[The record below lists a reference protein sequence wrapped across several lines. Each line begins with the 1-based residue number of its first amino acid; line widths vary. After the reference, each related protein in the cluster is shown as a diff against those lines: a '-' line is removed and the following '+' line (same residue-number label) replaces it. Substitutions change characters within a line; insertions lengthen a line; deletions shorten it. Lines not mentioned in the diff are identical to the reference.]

1 MPSCLQESLLGAWR
15 GLASF
20 EGRSSLRA
28 WLYQITTNACLR
40 LISRRPRRI
49 LSPDYGPPWRNTAD
63 LGNPVTG
70 PIWLEPWQDDEPAG
84 EPSDVDPA
92 TQYLRR
98 ESVELA
104 FVAALQHLPGTRR
117 AVLILRDVLQFSSV
131 EVARILDITPTAVNS
146 AMQRA
151 RKSVHQRV
159 PEKTQQAEL
168 DAMGT
173 AGSRELVD
181 AFMRA
186 WERADVAA
194 LVDLLAKDARF
205 TMPPLPAWFLGQG
218 ISVPSSPIVC
228 SPRRGGSFR
237 SGRTAKPGFAGYQGD
252 YVGDRYR
259 LAGINVLS
267 VSTGRIAW
275 IASFLDPHVHHR
287 FGLPAELRPGD
298 FRTER

>member
-1 MPSCLQESLLGAWR
+1 MDVPPESELLLAARR
-15 GLASF
+15 GDPAAFERLVSRHRRELYAHCYRMLGSVQDAELPPGVLA
-20 EGRSSLRA
+20 R
-28 WLYQITTNACLR
+28 R
-40 LISRRPRRI
+40 LARPGLLRRPKLPARLAIPNHHQR
-49 LSPDYGPPWRNTAD
+49 LPAVDLAPATAD
-63 LGNPVTG
+63 PLAGLWAPMAEHRRPWQPRDGTDLVG
-70 PIWLEPWQDDEPAG
+70 AWQDDEPAG

-186 WERADVAA
+186 WERAITSATV
-194 LVDLLAKDARF
+194 
-205 TMPPLPAWFLGQG
+205 TGSLG
-218 ISVPSSPIVC
+218 
-228 SPRRGGSFR
+228 
-237 SGRTAKPGFAGYQGD
+237 
-252 YVGDRYR
+252 
-259 LAGINVLS
+259 
-267 VSTGRIAW
+267 STC
-275 IASFLDPHVHHR
+275 
-287 FGLPAELRPGD
+287 
-298 FRTER
+298 

>member
-1 MPSCLQESLLGAWR
+1 
-15 GLASF
+15 
-20 EGRSSLRA
+20 
-28 WLYQITTNACLR
+28 
-40 LISRRPRRI
+40 
-49 LSPDYGPPWRNTAD
+49 
-63 LGNPVTG
+63 
-70 PIWLEPWQDDEPAG
+70 LEPWQDDEPAG

-104 FVAALQHLPGTRR
+104 FVAALQHLPGTQR

-218 ISVPSSPIVC
+218 DIGTFFADRMFTTPWRLVPL
-228 SPRRGGSFR
+228 RANGQ
-237 SGRTAKPGFAGYQGD
+237 PGFAGYQGD